1 MFRRHKPGVAEHKK
15 DFAVHGAALPGPQN
29 DMRSFFNL
37 SQLVLSAGQ
46 LRSPPILRHSKI
58 TYFEVEILDAQS
70 KRQICVVDKVPPS
83 FSLLDVKHKFHKTSL
98 LLAGTDGAA
107 GASLFPNNNSCVVDD
122 PLPSQRQLFIYHNGG
137 CTFSCKTI
145 CPRVTCRGP
154 QWNPSRIGLRL
165 ERNGPYLKDSISIQ
179 SLAVSSIIT
188 LYFTDLG
195 QQVTWTTVF
204 LTEYSGPLLIYLL
217 FYIRLSS
224 IYAEEESTESFR
236 HPVVHLAC
244 FCHCLH
250 YVRHLL
256 ETLFVHKISG
266 GHTPLKNMI
275 KGCAFYWGF
284 TSWIAYY
291 VNHPRYTPP
300 SFGNRQVIF
309 AALAFLMCEAGNHF
323 INVALVQQNHS
334 ASFPS
339 PTYNPFTWLFT
350 LVSCPNYTYE
360 IGSWISFTVMTQTL
374 PVGIF
379 AFLMAIQMSLWAQ
392 KKHRL
397 YLKKYNMGALR
408 KTAMIPFIF

>member
-1 MFRRHKPGVAEHKK
+1 MFRRHKPSAAEHKK

-83 FSLLDVKHKFHKTSL
+83 SSLLDVKHKFHKTCKYS
-98 LLAGTDGAA
+98 GH
-107 GASLFPNNNSCVVDD
+107 
-122 PLPSQRQLFIYHNGG
+122 PSG
-137 CTFSCKTI
+137 
-145 CPRVTCRGP
+145 
-154 QWNPSRIGLRL
+154 
-165 ERNGPYLKDSISIQ
+165 NGPYLKDSVSIQ

-300 SFGNRQVIF
+300 CMYHENDIVF
-309 AALAFLMCEAGNHF
+309 
-323 INVALVQQNHS
+323 
-334 ASFPS
+334 
-339 PTYNPFTWLFT
+339 
-350 LVSCPNYTYE
+350 
-360 IGSWISFTVMTQTL
+360 
-374 PVGIF
+374 
-379 AFLMAIQMSLWAQ
+379 
-392 KKHRL
+392 
-397 YLKKYNMGALR
+397 
-408 KTAMIPFIF
+408 

>member
-1 MFRRHKPGVAEHKK
+1 MYRKHKPSTPEHKK
-15 DFAVHGAALPGPQN
+15 DFAVHGATLLGPQN
-29 DMRSFFNL
+29 DRRSFFNL

-83 FSLLDVKHKFHKTSL
+83 STLLDVKHKFHK
-98 LLAGTDGAA
+98 A
-107 GASLFPNNNSCVVDD
+107 
-122 PLPSQRQLFIYHNGG
+122 Y
-137 CTFSCKTI
+137 
-145 CPRVTCRGP
+145 
-154 QWNPSRIGLRL
+154 
-165 ERNGPYLKDSISIQ
+165 GPYLKDSASIQ

-195 QQVTWTTVF
+195 QQVSWTTVF

-224 IYAEEESTESFR
+224 IYVEEESTESFR

-250 YVRHLL
+250 YARYLL

-266 GHTPLKNMI
+266 GHTPLKNML

-334 ASFPS
+334 GNKASFPS

>member
-1 MFRRHKPGVAEHKK
+1 MFRRHKPSAPEHKK
-15 DFAVHGAALPGPQN
+15 DFAVHGAVLPGPQN

-37 SQLVLSAGQ
+37 SQLVLCAGQ
-46 LRSPPILRHSKI
+46 FRSPPTLRHSKI

-83 FSLLDVKHKFHKTSL
+83 STLLDVKHKFHK
-98 LLAGTDGAA
+98 A
-107 GASLFPNNNSCVVDD
+107 C
-122 PLPSQRQLFIYHNGG
+122 
-137 CTFSCKTI
+137 
-145 CPRVTCRGP
+145 P

-165 ERNGPYLKDSISIQ
+165 ERNGPYLKDSVSIQ

-195 QQVTWTTVF
+195 QQVSWTTVF

-224 IYAEEESTESFR
+224 IYAEEENMESFR

-323 INVALVQQNHS
+323 INVALVQQNNS
-334 ASFPS
+334 GNKTSFPS

-374 PVGIF
+374 PELDNHLERKPTKPFVVPLKAELTLIHLIPPCTGKVVLTDCRCSNQLATGDKLNF
-379 AFLMAIQMSLWAQ
+379 GRQPKTFCIQCYKILLATGKILSPV
-392 KKHRL
+392 K
-397 YLKKYNMGALR
+397 G
-408 KTAMIPFIF
+408 